1 MFDDISTREIIIFG
15 IIICLVIFAI
25 YLFTETRS
33 LRETL
38 DSMDDGDD
46 EDEPEEKVEEISPK
60 EEAPYVING
69 PRNP

>member
-33 LRETL
+33 LRASL
-38 DSMDDGDD
+38 DSMDDDDD
-46 EDEPEEKVEEISPK
+46 EDDDPEIKPNEGPK
-60 EEAPYVING
+60 EEVPYMING
-69 PRNP
+69 PGNP